1 MTMTLDGFAALAQ
14 GAEPWWKQLMRQGN
28 ALFGQEDLVGALVSY
43 EQACLLAQ
51 CCFDDW
57 DAAEDALAALVVS
70 HLNFAEALARACRIE
85 EAAAALGNVH
95 GRLLL
100 MAGDPELVPAAR
112 HAVPHHLREVHAALS
127 RLQSAHGPRAGI
139 DGRLQSTGA
148 GVLRALHG
156 LAHPSAPF
164 TARH

>member
-57 DAAEDALAALVVS
+57 AAAEDALAALVVS
-70 HLNFAEALARACRIE
+70 HLNFAEALSRACRIE

-100 MAGDPELVPAAR
+100 MAGDAELAPAAR
-112 HAVPHHLREVHAALS
+112 RAVPHHLREVHAALV
-127 RLQSAHGPRAGI
+127 RLQAEHGPQAGI
-139 DGRLQSTGA
+139 DGRLRSTGA

-156 LAHPSAPF
+156 LAQAPAPF
-164 TARH
+164 AATH